1 MSKKDSSSAPETNSA
16 GSAETESL
24 PDSSSQAPSTPA
36 VKEFTVV
43 GKSFSFSPSAM
54 KVNLGD
60 RVRIIFR
67 NEGGNHDWVI
77 DEFGARTAVLSSGQS
92 QTVEFTADKAGSFE
106 YYCSVGTHRQMGMKG
121 TLTVE

>member
-1 MSKKDSSSAPETNSA
+1 MKTIITILVLIVVLWGGYALMSKKDSSSAPETNSA

-77 DEFGARTAVLSSGQS
+77 AQYQSGGQ
-92 QTVEFTADKAGSFE
+92 
-106 YYCSVGTHRQMGMKG
+106 H
-121 TLTVE
+121 